1 VAEVLNSCLIRAGAT
16 QSAVGK
22 GFGEIVE
29 LELEKGLECV
39 NVQLSGFSIELVGGN
54 EDLRATDVGV
64 GPVTYDRET
73 GQLSFELF
81 ATFDSSGDYRTQ
93 AFYTV
98 LALGKGVESEG

>member
-1 VAEVLNSCLIRAGAT
+1 MPDVLDSCSIRTGAT
-16 QSAVGK
+16 QLAVGK
-22 GFGEIVE
+22 GFGQIVE
-29 LELEKGLECV
+29 LELEKGLESV
-39 NVQLSGFSIELVGGN
+39 NVQLSGFSIEFVGGD

-73 GQLSFELF
+73 GHLSFELF

-98 LALGKGVESEG
+98 LALGKGVES